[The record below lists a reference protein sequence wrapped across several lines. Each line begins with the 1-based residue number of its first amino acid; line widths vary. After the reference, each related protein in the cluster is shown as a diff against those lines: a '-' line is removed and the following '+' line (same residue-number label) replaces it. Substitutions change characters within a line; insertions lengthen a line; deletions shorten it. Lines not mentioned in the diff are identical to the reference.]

1 MNPIDD
7 IKLKKRLINAYQYNP
22 EMDLNPVWQQNTMRK
37 IRGIG
42 PPKQDISM
50 GLSFQELVWKM
61 APALCILLVILITGM
76 VSMDLSF
83 ESLISDSFINAP
95 VAVIYNDI
103 FWG

>member
-7 IKLKKRLINAYQYNP
+7 IKLKKKLINAYQYNP
-22 EMDLNPVWQQNTMRK
+22 EIDISQIWQQNTMRT

-42 PPKQDISM
+42 PLKQDIPM
-50 GLSFQELVWKM
+50 GLPFQELVWKM
-61 APALCILLVILITGM
+61 APALCILLAILITGM
-76 VSMDLSF
+76 FSMDLSF
-83 ESLISDSFINAP
+83 ESLINDSFINAP